1 MRWRHMSQHGFDLPP
16 TATRDVMD
24 RRKELADRACDA
36 LTQAGLPAF
45 QGNSQYAPGANV
57 LVESLAD
64 GGVLVEWSPQEDLA
78 TAAANLLENGVDPT
92 NLPHAIRHYETVQN
106 CMRDAVLQI
115 LASAGFDVEKADA
128 HTYGSAVHVR
138 GLPLILVESRRC

>member
-1 MRWRHMSQHGFDLPP
+1 MSQHGFDLPP

-36 LTQAGLPAF
+36 LTQAGLPTF
-45 QGNSQYAPGANV
+45 QGTSQDAPGANV

-64 GGVLVEWSPQEDLA
+64 GGVLVEWRTQKGLT
-78 TAAANLLENGVDPT
+78 TAAANILEIGVDPT
-92 NLPHAIRHYETVQN
+92 NLPYAIRHYETVQN

-115 LASAGFDVEKADA
+115 LASAGFDVGKADA
-128 HTYGSAVHVR
+128 HTYGGAVHVK
-138 GLPLILVESRRC
+138 GVCP